1 MFVSPAF
8 SVRGALRRGWEWEWE
23 REGGGGGL
31 RDERKEQEDE
41 EVVGEKVGVD
51 GVQ

>member
-1 MFVSPAF
+1 MGV
-8 SVRGALRRGWEWEWE
+8 
-23 REGGGGGL
+23 GGRGGGL

-41 EVVGEKVGVD
+41 EVVGEKVGAE

>member
-1 MFVSPAF
+1 MCLCPRPFP
-8 SVRGALRRGWEWEWE
+8 LEEPCD
-23 REGGGGGL
+23 GGGSGSGSGREGGL

-41 EVVGEKVGVD
+41 EVVGQKVGVD

>member
-1 MFVSPAF
+1 M
-8 SVRGALRRGWEWEWE
+8 
-23 REGGGGGL
+23 GGGVGGGL